1 MVLTA
6 IREERNLRQSFAAG
20 REERQE
26 TNKKWKRHRNPA
38 PSS

>member
-6 IREERNLRQSFAAG
+6 IREERTCRKALAEG

-38 PSS
+38 RSS